1 MQNFRKKIC
10 SPRRFDTLY
19 EQKFSNLRPLLSIT
33 FPQGFRISKKLGH
46 WTSGSGGKKTGK
58 QSEQSVTNRKTHKTK
73 TKKKWQNPSS
83 KKTKSALLENSK
95 AYPSWQKLRD
105 DNNFFLSARISFWIF
120 KKSTFW
126 FFWRSLFFLT
136 APPSLSK
143 TPTDMV

>member
-1 MQNFRKKIC
+1 MKKIRKIFF
-10 SPRRFDTLY
+10 SPRQFYTLY

-33 FPQGFRISKKLGH
+33 FPQGFRISKKFGH
-46 WTSGSGGKKTGK
+46 WTSGCGSKKTVK
-58 QSEQSVTNRKTHKTK
+58 HSEQSVTDRQTHKRKTNR
-73 TKKKWQNPSS
+73 KWQNPSS
-83 KKTKSALLENSK
+83 KKSKSALLTNSK